1 MSDEVPTPEVPMSQ
15 DPSALSILQ
24 EQIKNLTTQVTE
36 LRELNTEA
44 YKSLEERDAR
54 ISTLEAKPES
64 TARIAELEASIRDRN
79 HFDKFAELAGA
90 AKAKAKALRQLW
102 RDAKDRGYEAD
113 GDEADEKALQA
124 IVAKLK
130 TEVDYAF
137 DVDVDGT
144 TTAAREA
151 ARPTSRTKYGLEMR
165 GEEPAGGGRQE
176 RNKGAD
182 GTIVTQEMRA
192 DPKFMLDP
200 KNREMIRDAALGGR
214 FRNRASNPRMTIAYH
229 NGANFRFPGITG
241 ILEAAQLLHSVGLRK
256 DAPST
261 SFDSFQEGP
270 FQWHDRS
277 ATPTPRPCPLHA
289 LTAATTIPIT
299 SPITPRHA
307 RIGPART
314 CSTVMPRSAAPMT
327 AATKTRSTTAPD
339 QKSCLVV

>member
-1 MSDEVPTPEVPMSQ
+1 MSDEVPTPEEPMSQ
-15 DPSALSILQ
+15 EPSAASVLQ
-24 EQIKNLTTQVTE
+24 QQNTTLQSQLTE
-36 LRELNTEA
+36 LREQHAEA
-44 YKSLEERDAR
+44 VRQLEEASTERDSLR
-54 ISTLEAKPES
+54 GKPEH

-200 KNREMIRDAALGGR
+200 KNKEIIRDAALGGR
-214 FRNRASNPRMTIAYH
+214 FR
-229 NGANFRFPGITG
+229 
-241 ILEAAQLLHSVGLRK
+241 
-256 DAPST
+256 
-261 SFDSFQEGP
+261 
-270 FQWHDRS
+270 
-277 ATPTPRPCPLHA
+277 
-289 LTAATTIPIT
+289 
-299 SPITPRHA
+299 
-307 RIGPART
+307 
-314 CSTVMPRSAAPMT
+314 
-327 AATKTRSTTAPD
+327 
-339 QKSCLVV
+339 

>member
-1 MSDEVPTPEVPMSQ
+1 MPEEQSTTQILSSQ
-15 DPSALSILQ
+15 LSSAQDQIAALIAERESLHAALSDIGAERDQ
-24 EQIKNLTTQVTE
+24 
-36 LRELNTEA
+36 LRESYQSPGELA
-44 YKSLEERDAR
+44 QRVH
-54 ISTLEAKPES
+54 
-64 TARIAELEASIRDRN
+64 ELESSIRDRN

-137 DVDVDGT
+137 DLDGDGT

-214 FRNRASNPRMTIAYH
+214 FR
-229 NGANFRFPGITG
+229 
-241 ILEAAQLLHSVGLRK
+241 
-256 DAPST
+256 
-261 SFDSFQEGP
+261 
-270 FQWHDRS
+270 
-277 ATPTPRPCPLHA
+277 
-289 LTAATTIPIT
+289 
-299 SPITPRHA
+299 
-307 RIGPART
+307 
-314 CSTVMPRSAAPMT
+314 
-327 AATKTRSTTAPD
+327 
-339 QKSCLVV
+339 

>member
-1 MSDEVPTPEVPMSQ
+1 MPEEQSTTQILSSQ
-15 DPSALSILQ
+15 LSSAQDQIAALIAERESLHTALSDSGAERDQ
-24 EQIKNLTTQVTE
+24 
-36 LRELNTEA
+36 LRESYHRPGELA
-44 YKSLEERDAR
+44 QRVH
-54 ISTLEAKPES
+54 
-64 TARIAELEASIRDRN
+64 ELEASIRDRN

-214 FRNRASNPRMTIAYH
+214 FR
-229 NGANFRFPGITG
+229 
-241 ILEAAQLLHSVGLRK
+241 
-256 DAPST
+256 
-261 SFDSFQEGP
+261 
-270 FQWHDRS
+270 
-277 ATPTPRPCPLHA
+277 
-289 LTAATTIPIT
+289 
-299 SPITPRHA
+299 
-307 RIGPART
+307 
-314 CSTVMPRSAAPMT
+314 
-327 AATKTRSTTAPD
+327 
-339 QKSCLVV
+339 